1 MDLSDFP
8 RPSVAVDVAVLTVRD
23 DTLQVVTVESPF
35 GTALPGTFL
44 HQGERLRDAAA
55 RALST
60 KAGIDGLDFHQVGMF
75 DDPRRDDRGW
85 VLSMAHVAA
94 AGIDVLPDVRLVPV
108 ESGLPT
114 EPLAF
119 DHSQMVALALDDL
132 RRRYADHADP
142 SFLLGDAF
150 TLLELR
156 RLYEAIFDRELPKDT
171 FRRQVIDGLVG
182 TGETTSAGGGR
193 PAELYRRRADAEL
206 PRTAAAL
213 FSRAP

>member
-1 MDLSDFP
+1 MALSDFP
-8 RPSVAVDVAVLTVRD
+8 RPSVAVDVAVLTVCD
-23 DTLQVVTVESPF
+23 DTLQVVTVESQF

-44 HQGERLRDAAA
+44 HEGERLRDAAA

-94 AGIDVLPDVRLVPV
+94 IAYESLPDVGLIPL
-108 ESGLPT
+108 ESGFPT
-114 EPLAF
+114 VGLAF
-119 DHSQMVALALDDL
+119 DHSQMVALAVDDL
-132 RRRYADHADP
+132 RRRYSDQAEP
-142 SFLLGDAF
+142 SSMLGEAF

-193 PAELYRRRADAEL
+193 PAELYRRKPDAQL

-213 FSRAP
+213 FRGP